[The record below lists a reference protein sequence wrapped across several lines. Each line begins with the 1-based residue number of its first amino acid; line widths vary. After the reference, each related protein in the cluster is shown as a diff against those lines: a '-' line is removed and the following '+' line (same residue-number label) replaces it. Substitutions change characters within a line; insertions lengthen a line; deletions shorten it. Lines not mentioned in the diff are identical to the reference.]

1 MRIGLKGGF
10 GEGNLEG
17 KPDWERHLRIADL
30 ARAFGTTGR
39 VLRDEEDEEEVDKE
53 DIDMRGFKGDEVKRM
68 NESENVNLKD
78 KEEKEKADVE
88 PSVAEVK
95 RTLPG
100 EVASP
105 APSQAKTGK
114 PGAGKEEL

>member
-39 VLRDEEDEEEVDKE
+39 VLRDEEDEQEVDKE
-53 DIDMRGFKGDEVKRM
+53 DIDMKGLKGDEVKRID
-68 NESENVNLKD
+68 ESAKVNLK
-78 KEEKEKADVE
+78 EEEAVQVE
-88 PSVAEVK
+88 PVNGEDK
-95 RTLPG
+95 RTLAP
-100 EVASP
+100 EEKSL
-105 APSQAKTGK
+105 APSGTKAGK
-114 PGAGKEEL
+114 PGAGKEDLR